1 MGRKRPEHRA
11 IFRHFFAGLA
21 TRIGA
26 VYANSVN
33 APRVVSLSNMT
44 IKPSNWAPRRT
55 AILSL
60 TAWAIL
66 GAAQCQFAFAENGN
80 NSGNSG
86 NSGAPQTT
94 PNSSTNSTVK
104 IFSDDVF
111 KIDSGA
117 QSSGGGGYKT
127 TPKGNTVYMAEE
139 PNYNTQ
145 QYEAW
150 KKSCEHLRE
159 TPAAYRDCFQSEK
172 NADLN
177 KKKNPTSKSP
187 ASRKGSS
194 VPTVED
200 PYDSVG
206 EEPHDSE
213 D

>member
-1 MGRKRPEHRA
+1 MLGLIQCPVAFPE
-11 IFRHFFAGLA
+11 
-21 TRIGA
+21 
-26 VYANSVN
+26 
-33 APRVVSLSNMT
+33 
-44 IKPSNWAPRRT
+44 
-55 AILSL
+55 
-60 TAWAIL
+60 
-66 GAAQCQFAFAENGN
+66 N
-80 NSGNSG
+80 NNSG

-111 KIDSGA
+111 KLDSGS
-117 QSSGGGGYKT
+117 QPSGGGSYKT
-127 TPKGNTVYMAEE
+127 TPKGNTVYTAEE

-159 TPAAYRDCFQSEK
+159 NPAAYRDCFQSEK
-172 NADLN
+172 SADLN
-177 KKKNPTSKSP
+177 KRKDSPSKSP

-194 VPTVED
+194 VPTVAD

>member
-11 IFRHFFAGLA
+11 IFRHFLAGLA
-21 TRIGA
+21 TRNGA
-26 VYANSVN
+26 VHANSVN

-44 IKPSNWAPRRT
+44 IKRPNWAPRTT
-55 AILSL
+55 ALASL
-60 TAWAIL
+60 TAWAMFV
-66 GAAQCQFAFAENGN
+66 AAPCPIALAENGN
-80 NSGNSG
+80 AGNA
-86 NSGAPQTT
+86 GAPQTT
-94 PNSSTNSTVK
+94 PNSSTSSTVK

-111 KIDSGA
+111 KVDSGA
-117 QSSGGGGYKT
+117 QPTGGGGYKT

-159 TPAAYRDCFQSEK
+159 NPAAYRDCFQSEK
-172 NADLN
+172 SADLN
-177 KKKNPTSKSP
+177 KKKDSPSKSP

-194 VPTVED
+194 LPTVED

-206 EEPHDSE
+206 EPHDSE

>member
-1 MGRKRPEHRA
+1 MGRKRPEHCA
-11 IFRHFFAGLA
+11 IFRHFLAGLA

-33 APRVVSLSNMT
+33 GLRVVSLSNMT
-44 IKPSNWAPRRT
+44 IKPSHWAPRRT
-55 AILSL
+55 AIASL
-60 TAWAIL
+60 TAWAIMVVGQSPVAL
-66 GAAQCQFAFAENGN
+66 AENGN
-80 NSGNSG
+80 SGN

-111 KIDSGA
+111 KIDSDA
-117 QSSGGGGYKT
+117 QPSGGGSYKT

-145 QYEAW
+145 QYESW
-150 KKSCEHLRE
+150 KKACEYLRE

-177 KKKNPTSKSP
+177 KKKDSPSKSP

-200 PYDSVG
+200 PYDSAG

>member
-11 IFRHFFAGLA
+11 IFCHLFAGLA

-33 APRVVSLSNMT
+33 ALRVVSLSNMT
-44 IKPSNWAPRRT
+44 IKPPHWAPRRT
-55 AILSL
+55 AIASL
-60 TAWAIL
+60 TTWAML
-66 GAAQCQFAFAENGN
+66 LSASCPVAVAEN
-80 NSGNSG
+80 S
-86 NSGAPQTT
+86 NSGAPQTS

-111 KIDSGA
+111 KLDSGA
-117 QSSGGGGYKT
+117 QPSGGGGYKT
-127 TPKGNTVYMAEE
+127 TPKGNTVYTAEE

-159 TPAAYRDCFQSEK
+159 NPAAYRDCFQSEK
-172 NADLN
+172 SADLN
-177 KKKNPTSKSP
+177 KKKDSPSKSP